1 MTAKRKKARNFDDGF
16 RLRAKSY
23 EDPIFNLDASVRDP
37 ACAVRVYLG
46 WVHQHGY
53 GASKAGDGQLTVDGQ
68 PLARIS
74 YNGRMWRP
82 GPWRSNA
89 VPTREP
95 TMDDWNAAKDPAA
108 WRKCLAGGGR

>member
-1 MTAKRKKARNFDDGF
+1 MTKRRKMQRFDDGF

-23 EDPIFNLDASVRDP
+23 EDPIFNLDVLVRDP

-53 GASKAGDGQLTVDGQ
+53 GSSKAGDGRLIVDGQ

-74 YNGRMWRP
+74 YNGKMWRP
-82 GPWRSNA
+82 GPWHPAAEPTR
-89 VPTREP
+89 VPTHE
-95 TMDDWNAAKDPAA
+95 DWEASRDPAE
-108 WRKCLAGGGR
+108 WKKCLAGAR